1 MCCFAVEYL
10 NDLFTLKRNLSN
22 GRARGTRGPLRE
34 HPSSI
39 HLNPLPPTCHPPPF
53 FFPTNFG
60 KVNGKN
66 VKIIGSVSNTFVIQS
81 VDLGTWLVWSI
92 DFFFLVNQ
100 ITMISAPRA
109 RFGVTRNFDFPL
121 FTHLHSPPS
130 EKSKP
135 PLCFS
140 QILDQSQVITLNPH
154 LLGRLKQT
162 W

>member
-1 MCCFAVEYL
+1 MGAAIFVVFLTIEHVVLKMADRNQKFEQQRNVCFTVEYL

-92 DFFFLVNQ
+92 DFFLFSQSNNNDLGTTCEIRGNQ
-100 ITMISAPRA
+100 KFRLSI
-109 RFGVTRNFDFPL
+109 V
-121 FTHLHSPPS
+121 HPPS
-130 EKSKP
+130 FTPFRK
-135 PLCFS
+135 
-140 QILDQSQVITLNPH
+140 I
-154 LLGRLKQT
+154 
-162 W
+162 